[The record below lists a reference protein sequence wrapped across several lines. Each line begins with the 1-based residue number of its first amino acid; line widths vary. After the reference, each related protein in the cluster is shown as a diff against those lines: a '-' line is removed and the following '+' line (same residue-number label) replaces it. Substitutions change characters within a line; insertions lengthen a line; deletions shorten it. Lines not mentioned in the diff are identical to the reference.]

1 MKWWYPHTKKLK
13 HFSSAKFYGNN
24 NTFGKVWSPGSELTL
39 STNISTLKTLKT
51 DLSDNPFIKDDI
63 FEVNVNFPPRDT
75 PISIVKKCE
84 HHNMSYISQL
94 ENNSPWN
101 HEFPARN
108 RDNFWIL
115 IIDRKELTTF
125 Q

>member
-13 HFSSAKFYGNN
+13 HFSSANFYGHN
-24 NTFGKVWSPGSELTL
+24 NTFGKGWSPGSELTL
-39 STNISTLKTLKT
+39 STNIPTLKTLKI

-84 HHNMSYISQL
+84 HHNMS
-94 ENNSPWN
+94 
-101 HEFPARN
+101 
-108 RDNFWIL
+108 
-115 IIDRKELTTF
+115 
-125 Q
+125 